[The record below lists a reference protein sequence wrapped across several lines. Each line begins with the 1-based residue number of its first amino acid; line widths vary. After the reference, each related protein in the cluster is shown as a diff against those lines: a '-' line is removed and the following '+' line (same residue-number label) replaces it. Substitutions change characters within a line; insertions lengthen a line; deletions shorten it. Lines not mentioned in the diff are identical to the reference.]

1 MSLRLL
7 SALLA
12 LAGFASLPAAE
23 TKRPPNVIFI
33 LTDDQGWGDAK
44 FAGHPYVKTPN
55 LDRLVKEG
63 TWFRQFYVAATVC
76 SPSRTAF
83 MTGRTPA
90 RFGIHGHFAT
100 HDQNAARSMPDW
112 LDADVT
118 TLPDLLRKAGYATAH
133 FGKWHLGNGDGAPAP
148 EAYGIDVSKTVN
160 SNGPSLG
167 DEGKEPYFRAKST
180 ALMVDET
187 IRFARSNK
195 DRPFYVNLWT
205 LVPHALLK
213 PTPEQLAVYA
223 DLKPDAND
231 PAFAGWT
238 RDYYGKAKDLRSQ
251 MQVFCASLTD
261 LDTQVGRL
269 LDALDELG
277 LTNDT
282 LIFFSSDNG
291 PEDYRINNAAN
302 AGVGSAGP
310 LRARKRSMHEGGT
323 RTFGLVRWPGKV
335 PAGRVEESAV
345 VGGVDFLPTVAA
357 LAGVEVPAGLGLE
370 GEDLSAL
377 WKGAPA
383 SPRRTSL
390 HWEWIS
396 GVQGPEDGYM
406 PPPVCVRD
414 GDWKLFINHAGGAAQ
429 LYNIPKDP
437 GERQD
442 VATANPEVV
451 KSLTEKALAW
461 VKSLP
466 PSPARDKFVQSGTPS
481 KTGKKTSTKPKK
493 QLDRPA
499 IFTSWDKD
507 KDGFLSKDEFIP
519 HMADQADAPARFVRF
534 DQDKDGRLSK
544 EEFVKAGGK

>member
-1 MSLRLL
+1 
-7 SALLA
+7 
-12 LAGFASLPAAE
+12 
-23 TKRPPNVIFI
+23 
-33 LTDDQGWGDAK
+33 
-44 FAGHPYVKTPN
+44 
-55 LDRLVKEG
+55 
-63 TWFRQFYVAATVC
+63 
-76 SPSRTAF
+76 
-83 MTGRTPA
+83 
-90 RFGIHGHFAT
+90 
-100 HDQNAARSMPDW
+100 
-112 LDADVT
+112 
-118 TLPDLLRKAGYATAH
+118 
-133 FGKWHLGNGDGAPAP
+133 
-148 EAYGIDVSKTVN
+148 
-160 SNGPSLG
+160 
-167 DEGKEPYFRAKST
+167 
-180 ALMVDET
+180 
-187 IRFARSNK
+187 
-195 DRPFYVNLWT
+195 
-205 LVPHALLK
+205 
-213 PTPEQLAVYA
+213 
-223 DLKPDAND
+223 
-231 PAFAGWT
+231 
-238 RDYYGKAKDLRSQ
+238 
-251 MQVFCASLTD
+251 
-261 LDTQVGRL
+261 
-269 LDALDELG
+269 
-277 LTNDT
+277 
-282 LIFFSSDNG
+282 
-291 PEDYRINNAAN
+291 
-302 AGVGSAGP
+302 
-310 LRARKRSMHEGGT
+310 
-323 RTFGLVRWPGKV
+323 
-335 PAGRVEESAV
+335 
-345 VGGVDFLPTVAA
+345 VAA

-481 KTGKKTSTKPKK
+481 KAGKKTSTKPKK